1 MQKIIIGLVGP
12 MASGKEVTKK
22 YLESKYG
29 AKSCKF
35 STIVRDVLD
44 RVFVE
49 KSRENLSAI
58 STALRGLFGDDLFS
72 RVIAQDTQNLDS
84 NVVVVDGVRRLT
96 DVSHLTALPNFYLI
110 SIDADPQVRFKRMV
124 LRNENRGDAEKTF
137 EQFMEEHNLET
148 ELQIPEVMK
157 SAKFTI
163 DNTEDS
169 FEALYK
175 KIDEVMGKIKPQLE
189 L

>member
-22 YLESKYG
+22 YLENKYG
-29 AKSCKF
+29 AKSCRF

-44 RVFVE
+44 RLFVE

-72 RVIAQDTQNLDS
+72 KVIAKDTQALDS
-84 NVVVVDGVRRLT
+84 NIVVVDGVRRLT
-96 DVSHLTALPNFYLI
+96 DVSHLMALPNFYLI
-110 SIDADPQVRFKRMV
+110 SIDADPHVRYKRMV
-124 LRNENRGDAEKTF
+124 LRNENKGDAEKTF

-163 DNTEDS
+163 DNTDDS
-169 FEALYK
+169 FAALYV
-175 KIDEVMGKIKPQLE
+175 KIDGVMGKLGF
-189 L
+189 